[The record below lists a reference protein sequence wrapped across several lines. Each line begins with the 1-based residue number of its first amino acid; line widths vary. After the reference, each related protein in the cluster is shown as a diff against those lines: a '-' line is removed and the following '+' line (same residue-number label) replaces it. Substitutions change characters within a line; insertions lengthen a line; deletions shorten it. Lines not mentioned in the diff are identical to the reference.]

1 MKTALILFAHG
12 ARDPEWANPMRR
24 VQAAVQARQP
34 GVPVEL
40 AFLEFMSPTLSESI
54 AGLLAGGVRKIV
66 VMPMFIARGG
76 HLDERR
82 RKHRHLELRLF
93 QNLIDIASRRCLAVR
108 PRHRNDPQMLGRIA
122 IARTDE
128 LNSPLS
134 VPCFEPL
141 ERPRRQHLSRA
152 FHQPIFHGSILASF

>member
-1 MKTALILFAHG
+1 MRSPSI
-12 ARDPEWANPMRR
+12 PEKLLHPRRRRHRR
-24 VQAAVQARQP
+24 VQIIDLCLTR
-34 GVPVEL
+34 
-40 AFLEFMSPTLSESI
+40 
-54 AGLLAGGVRKIV
+54 
-66 VMPMFIARGG
+66 

-82 RKHRHLELRLF
+82 RKHRRLELRLF
-93 QNLIDIASRRCLAVR
+93 QNLIDITSRRRLAVR
-108 PRHRNDPQMLGRIA
+108 PRHRDDPQMLGRIA

-128 LNSPLS
+128 LNPPLS